1 MATGMH
7 ESHTSR
13 AIVERNPVIPTLE
26 SISNN
31 AAGPPLAAA
40 PVPSQRGAGG
50 FAFTFAAARG
60 LGGPSSTSGEPGTV
74 ADSASALA
82 THSNGASSVLR
93 SQSKKTFATGSVTGN
108 GIGPVSLLLAANQ
121 LSGIASPTGLL
132 PSQTT
137 FTTVENIGGSVGGLG
152 TSSQM
157 GGSGTVTPTSEGSS
171 SNNVDPR
178 NGGSAPFF
186 TSAASAATERAVPV
200 AVSSSAGAG
209 VQQNNFQTKLSADLT
224 PVAGNVPPFSLPLTS
239 GQPPSATGLT
249 NTTGDIHAELQ
260 QSSPPAATAPAAPIM
275 AARASVAAGQPLPS
289 PGLPNIAP
297 DIHAELIL
305 PANPATASVMLAP
318 MIGANDSLA
327 AAPEAALLPVSDSS
341 PLEPASFSN
350 LATTEPAFHPSL
362 PAPAGAGNQVLG
374 AVNPQNLPAAMVKLP
389 DTTAFQAVAE
399 NLIANVH
406 GGSQGAASIPT
417 APSPTGSDS
426 NHEFPVASQT
436 PFAIFFSGPGSGAE
450 SAVSALPKMLLP
462 TNSALRNAYSAPA
475 DAASGNAQS
484 GGLHGGVPQSVTSTS
499 TKGTSSGTLLGVP
512 SPSAQSGLPS
522 HKNDVNGGN
531 AVIDSSQSPAAPPPA
546 PAGLA
551 AVIPLPSGPAPPA
564 DSLPK
569 PQTTQGAGGGSRTS
583 QTPATPQAPAVALPG
598 PVQMAQMVNRMGQ
611 SEMRI
616 GMNTS
621 AFGSV
626 EVRTVVHTGDVG
638 LIIGS
643 EKGDLRGLLANEMPA
658 LTNVLQQ
665 QNLKLNSVNFM
676 QGFAFSNSGSG
687 GGDSQ
692 QRPFVPTTTSASFG
706 SSEIPRDDSG
716 EVQPAEFSGAGS
728 SLSILA

>member
-1 MATGMH
+1 MVVGRT
-7 ESHTSR
+7 
-13 AIVERNPVIPTLE
+13 
-26 SISNN
+26 
-31 AAGPPLAAA
+31 
-40 PVPSQRGAGG
+40 
-50 FAFTFAAARG
+50 
-60 LGGPSSTSGEPGTV
+60 
-74 ADSASALA
+74 SALA
-82 THSNGASSVLR
+82 THFDGATAAQN
-93 SQSKKTFATGSVTGN
+93 SQPKKTFAPGSVTGN

-121 LSGIASPTGLL
+121 LSGIASSTDLL

-137 FTTVENIGGSVGGLG
+137 FTTVANIGSLVGSLG
-152 TSSQM
+152 TSSRT
-157 GGSGTVTPTSEGSS
+157 GGSGTVTPTSKDSS
-171 SNNVDPR
+171 TNNVDPR
-178 NGGSAPFF
+178 SGGSAPFF
-186 TSAASAATERAVPV
+186 TSAASAATERPVPV
-200 AVSSSAGAG
+200 ADSSSAGAG
-209 VQQNNFQTKLSADLT
+209 VQQNSFQTKLSADLT
-224 PVAGNVPPFSLPLTS
+224 PVVGNIPPSLLPFTN
-239 GQPPSATGLT
+239 GQPPSAAGPK
-249 NTTGDIHAELQ
+249 NTTGDIHAELPQ
-260 QSSPPAATAPAAPIM
+260 CSPPAATATDAPII
-275 AARASVAAGQPLPS
+275 AARASDAAGQPSPS

-305 PANPATASVMLAP
+305 PANPAAASVMLAP
-318 MIGANDSLA
+318 MIVANDSLA
-327 AAPEAALLPVSDSS
+327 AAPEAALLPVSASS
-341 PLEPASFSN
+341 PLEPASLSN
-350 LATTEPAFHPSL
+350 LATTDPAFHPSL
-362 PAPAGAGNQVLG
+362 APAGAGNQVLG
-374 AVNPQNLPAAMVKLP
+374 AVNPQNLPATVVKLP

-417 APSPTGSDS
+417 SPSPTGSNS

-462 TNSALRNAYSAPA
+462 TNSALRNAYSVPA
-475 DAASGNAQS
+475 DAASGNGQS
-484 GGLHGGVPQSVTSTS
+484 GGLHGGVPQSVTSAS
-499 TKGTSSGTLLGVP
+499 SKGTSSGTLLGIP
-512 SPSAQSGLPS
+512 SPSAQAGVPI

-531 AVIDSSQSPAAPPPA
+531 AVIDSSQSPAAPPPV

-551 AVIPLPSGPAPPA
+551 AVIPQPSGPAPPA

-569 PQTTQGAGGGSRTS
+569 PETTQGAGGGSRTS

-598 PVQMAQMVNRMGQ
+598 PVQVAQMVNRMGQ